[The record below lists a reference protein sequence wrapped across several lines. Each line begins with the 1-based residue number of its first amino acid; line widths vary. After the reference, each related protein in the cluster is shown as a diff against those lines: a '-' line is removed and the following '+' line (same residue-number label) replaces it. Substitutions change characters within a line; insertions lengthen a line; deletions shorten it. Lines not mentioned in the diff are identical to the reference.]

1 MMYMPILIKRGN
13 MNTFFCIMM
22 FILGAFFGSFFTLAI
37 YRIPLNKNITHERSF
52 CPNCNHKLGAI
63 DLIPV
68 FSYIFLGGKCRY
80 CKEKIRIRYFLL
92 EILSGTVFVL
102 IYLSY
107 NMTYPFLNFF
117 RTLNLIS
124 FILMY
129 VILAI
134 IAGIDKERMIIQK
147 NVLMTGFCF
156 NLLYN
161 TYLYYGLN
169 LHNVMTVNINIVF
182 SIFSL
187 AVYGVYLYFIG
198 RRETIIL
205 GRQDVVESKL
215 KENKKEI
222 KKKIEA
228 ETEKRMKAR
237 YNIDVIMLLLFV
249 LINTN
254 EKITFGV
261 VSGLLITK
269 LFGKVFKKD
278 NIPLGFFTCIF
289 TVIMNLAYNYIFY
302 FLRGI

>member
-68 FSYIFLGGKCRY
+68 FSYVFLGGKCRY
-80 CKEKIRIRYFLL
+80 CKEKIRIRYLLL
-92 EILSGTVFVL
+92 EVLSGTVFVL
-102 IYLSY
+102 MYLSY

-147 NVLMTGFCF
+147 NVLMTGFVF

-169 LHNVMTVNINIVF
+169 LHDVMTININIVF

-187 AVYGVYLYFIG
+187 AVYGVYMYFIS

-205 GRQDVVESKL
+205 GKQEVVESKL

-222 KKKIEA
+222 KKKIEEEA
-228 ETEKRMKAR
+228 EKRMKAR
-237 YNIDVIMLLLFV
+237 YNIDIIMLLLFV

-254 EKITFGV
+254 EKISFGV
-261 VSGLLITK
+261 VCALLITK
-269 LFGKVFKKD
+269 LFGKVIKKD
-278 NIPLGFFTCIF
+278 NIPLGFITCIYS
-289 TVIMNLAYNYIFY
+289 VIMNLAYNYIFY
-302 FLRGI
+302 F